1 MTSDK
6 KNTHEKIQL
15 MDILKLLDDEFGALA
30 KRFQFHNIPLNQAR
44 EWEDKNVAMPG
55 VYVFWTMDSGV
66 IRVGRSYDNTRKRAL
81 EHLSANKGMGTGGMV
96 SMLKGDD
103 SDRLLLFNSDV
114 QENRHWIA
122 ALEIYF
128 ERVLLPK
135 VPPGRR

>member
-1 MTSDK
+1 MTSEK
-6 KNTHEKIQL
+6 KNMPEKIQVE
-15 MDILKLLDDEFGALA
+15 DILKLLDDEFGALA

-44 EWEDKNVAMPG
+44 DWKDKNVAMPG
-55 VYVFWTMDSGV
+55 VYVFWTRDYGI

-81 EHLSANKGMGTGGMV
+81 THLPANTGGMV

-114 QENRHWIA
+114 KENRHWIA

-128 ERVLLPK
+128 ERVLIPK